1 MIAATFRSPLSVR
14 DNIYMYTHGD
24 LGPGARAS
32 FSFKAG
38 EALLLFKVSEVAPLT
53 FLKGNKEGSAGG
65 WAGGDFRRSARRP
78 KVRLSFSRPFRKNQ
92 FWAAGGLP
100 PMIGH

>member
-1 MIAATFRSPLSVR
+1 METWALGLALPFHLKPVKPSFYLKSVR
-14 DNIYMYTHGD
+14 CRPFN
-24 LGPGARAS
+24 
-32 FSFKAG
+32 
-38 EALLLFKVSEVAPLT
+38 

-92 FWAAGGLP
+92 IWAAGGLP